1 MIEDALGAHP
11 AVQLAAA
18 VGAPDAYAGELPVV
32 YATLVPGA
40 QAVTEA
46 ELLAFTADRV
56 DEAVARPR
64 WVQVI
69 ETMPVTNV
77 GKIYKPE
84 LRQRAACHTVQALVD
99 GVCAAEAPGSP
110 ALRCSPKATTRCVW
124 LWPPAHRQTHWPPAC
139 ARCSRPCQSPC
150 ASPPPP
156 PQGAPRPHKP
166 MA

>member
-1 MIEDALGAHP
+1 M
-11 AVQLAAA
+11 
-18 VGAPDAYAGELPVV
+18 V

-46 ELLAFTADRV
+46 ELLAFTAERV

-64 WVQVI
+64 WVQVL

-99 GVCAAEAPGSP
+99 GVCGPVTNGLRPQVQPEGDNAVRVAVAPCAQADALAARLREVLAPLPITVRITAAPAAGSP
-110 ALRCSPKATTRCVW
+110 QNA
-124 LWPPAHRQTHWPPAC
+124 
-139 ARCSRPCQSPC
+139 
-150 ASPPPP
+150 
-156 PQGAPRPHKP
+156 
-166 MA
+166 